1 VKPSPLAFLVA
12 LGWSSAAGAQPI
24 ELSTV
29 LRSVESHFPLIA
41 AAERDRDVAD
51 AELLSA
57 EGAFD
62 PQWRTRAA
70 AGPLG
75 YYQPL
80 TLDTMITQPTALW
93 GAQLFAGYRFGQGLS
108 YTGMPIY
115 DGKLETNT
123 LGELRAGVSI
133 PLWRNGPIDRARAS
147 IRRAEIGRTVASLG
161 VAQQRIEA
169 ARAATVAYWEWV
181 AAGRRMAVARSL
193 LALAEARD
201 AGLGTR
207 VARGDLPP
215 FERTDNTRA
224 IVQRQGFVV
233 SARRA
238 LEQTAIA
245 LSLYLRDGRG
255 EPSLPDPSRL
265 PDALPDPVIL
275 PPGCAAREA
284 GAAAARRPE
293 VRRLEAQRAQ
303 QEVERELA
311 ENQRRPA
318 IDLVVAVSQDLG
330 DGPEPRRPPVLEAG
344 LVLDIPL
351 RNRAADGRARAAS
364 ATAARIDQQ
373 TRMARDRA
381 TADLRDAAS
390 AMEAARQRWAVARTE
405 LGLAG
410 TLAEQERARLTLGE
424 GTLLVVNLREQA
436 EAEAALR
443 EVDALAEFQRAL
455 AAWRLAVAAV
465 PGEAATCEQ
474 GASSAGEQ
482 GASVPGGAPSS
493 D

>member
-1 VKPSPLAFLVA
+1 MKTRALAFLVA
-12 LGWSSAAGAQPI
+12 SAWSAAVGAQPVD
-24 ELSTV
+24 LTTV
-29 LRSVESHFPLIA
+29 LRSVESHFPLIV

-51 AELLSA
+51 ADLLSA

-62 PQWRTRAA
+62 PQWRTRAG

-80 TLDTMITQPTALW
+80 TLDTMLTQPTPLW
-93 GAQLFAGYRFGQGLS
+93 GLQLFAGYRFGQGLT

-115 DGKLETNT
+115 DGKQETSS
-123 LGELRAGVSI
+123 LGEVRAGISI

-147 IRRAEIGRTVASLG
+147 IRRAEIGRTVASIG

-169 ARAATVAYWEWV
+169 VRAGTVAYWEWV
-181 AAGRRMAVARSL
+181 AAGQRLVVARSL
-193 LALAEARD
+193 LTLAEGRD

-207 VARGDLPP
+207 VARGDLPQ
-215 FERTDNTRA
+215 FERTDNSRA

-238 LEQTAIA
+238 LEQTAIG
-245 LSLYLRDGRG
+245 LSLYLRDGAG
-255 EPSLPDPSRL
+255 EPSLPDPARL
-265 PDALPDPVIL
+265 PDSLPDPVWIE
-275 PPGCAAREA
+275 PGCAARE
-284 GAAAARRPE
+284 GRTAAARRPE
-293 VRRLEAQRAQ
+293 VRRLEALQAQ
-303 QEVERELA
+303 QEVERALA

-318 IDLVVAVSQDLG
+318 IDLTVAVSQDLG
-330 DGPEPRRPPVLEAG
+330 DGSEARRPPVLEAG

-351 RNRAADGRARAAS
+351 RNRAADGRARAAT
-364 ATAARIDQQ
+364 ATAARLEAQA
-373 TRMARDRA
+373 RMARDRA

-390 AMEAARQRWAVARTE
+390 AMTAALQRWRVARTE

-410 TLAEQERARLTLGE
+410 ALATQERARFSLGE

-443 EVDALAEFQRAL
+443 AVDAQAEFQRAL

-465 PGEAATCEQ
+465 PGDAATCEA
-474 GASSAGEQ
+474 GATPTEE
-482 GASVPGGAPSS
+482 
-493 D
+493 